1 MNRLK
6 QITDAV
12 PHLPMFRSDTQTGLF
27 AQQLVTATFSEL
39 FRFEYTETKWMN
51 GGLIPISTS
60 LNEGATEYSYVES
73 ESTGRAAIVSDYATD
88 IPLADLAGRN
98 NINQIK
104 TVAVGVTYSTQEIRS
119 ARMQG
124 LFDIATEKA
133 RSAREAMDRTLNDL
147 IRSGDPNSSLE
158 GVTNHSGII
167 VQNAVNGNWQTA
179 AAADIVE
186 DATTAINTIINGS
199 QGVEIPDTVVM
210 DVASYTRLST
220 LQNSGASDITVLQ
233 YLQRSFPMITRWDWE
248 PGLATAGAGGG
259 PCMLAYRNESTRLRA
274 VFPMMMQALPPM
286 QDNLCFKLAFETR
299 FGGVMVPRPRSIL
312 RLDGI

>member
-1 MNRLK
+1 MSLK
-6 QITDAV
+6 QITDSV
-12 PHLPMFRSDTQTGLF
+12 RDLPMFRHDTQTGLF
-27 AQQLVTATFSEL
+27 AQQLVTATFAEL
-39 FRFEYTETKWMN
+39 FRFEFTETKWMN

-73 ESTGRAAIVSDYATD
+73 ESSGRASIVSDHSTD
-88 IPLADLAGRN
+88 IPMADLTGRN
-98 NINQIK
+98 NIRSIK

-147 IRSGDPNSSLE
+147 IRTGDAASALE
-158 GVTNHSGII
+158 GVTNHSGI
-167 VQNAVNGNWQTA
+167 VVANAVNGTWQTA

-186 DATTAINTIINGS
+186 DVTTAINALINASG
-199 QGVEIPDTVVM
+199 GVEVPDTVIM

-220 LQNSGASDITVLQ
+220 LQNSIASDITVLQ
-233 YLQRSFPMITRWDWE
+233 YLQRAFPMITRWDWE
-248 PGLATAGAGGG
+248 PGLNDVSATGGAS
-259 PCMLAYRNESTRLRA
+259 MLAYRNESTRLRA
-274 VFPMMMQALPPM
+274 VFPMLMQALPPM
-286 QDNLCFKLAFETR
+286 QQNLCFKLAFETR